1 MKLILT
7 RSCGLEVVVFV
18 SMLTNEAMLLSEIIL
33 KLLFI
38 PFNHNQIGYACMN
51 ETIIEHIKLTCWI

>member
-1 MKLILT
+1 MVTCI
-7 RSCGLEVVVFV
+7 REVVSSFMVIQKWSNV
-18 SMLTNEAMLLSEIIL
+18 AKEIIL
-33 KLLFI
+33 KLFI